1 TKEAPPPPEPENGR
15 REAIRKRIE
24 TMKLWGLME
33 ELQLSETEALK
44 LFSRIRDFDRQ
55 EEERRRKERRL
66 FRQLK
71 AALHKR
77 SVDEGRLR
85 EIIDEL
91 ARLREAGCTAE
102 REHIEAMSRLLSTEQ
117 LARYIVFNMEF
128 RERIHRLIRKARGH
142 RRPGRPRG
150 PASERRGSPP
160 DLPEEPL

>member
-1 TKEAPPPPEPENGR
+1 TKETPPPPEPDHGK

-33 ELQLSETEALK
+33 ELQLSETEALE
-44 LFSRIRDFDRQ
+44 LFPKVRDFDRQ
-55 EEERRRKERRL
+55 EQERHRKERRL

-71 AALHKR
+71 AELHKR

-91 ARLREAGCTAE
+91 ARLREAGFTAE
-102 REHIEAMSRLLSTEQ
+102 RKHIEAMSRLLSTEQ

-128 RERIHRLIRKARGH
+128 RDRIHRLIRKARGRGH
-142 RRPGRPRG
+142 PGRPKG
-150 PASERRGSPP
+150 PASERHSPLP
-160 DLPEEPL
+160 ELPEEPL